1 MEKDLETGQMKSLEV
16 KREAR
21 KQAYRDLIDAI
32 PCWPLK
38 YNGFLDI
45 IKRLE
50 NGKLH

>member
-1 MEKDLETGQMKSLEV
+1 MKSSEV

-32 PCWPLK
+32 PCWPLE
-38 YNGFLDI
+38 YDSFLDI